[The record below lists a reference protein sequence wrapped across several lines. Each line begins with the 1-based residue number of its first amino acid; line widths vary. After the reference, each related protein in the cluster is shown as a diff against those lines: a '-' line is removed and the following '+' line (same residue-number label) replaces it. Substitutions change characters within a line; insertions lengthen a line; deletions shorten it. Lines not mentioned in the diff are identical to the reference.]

1 MRLKNPFS
9 RCGKRFRILL
19 AAAAVAAIAT
29 AGFVLAADRA
39 MERRSARIYSAP
51 AAIEARDVGLLL
63 GTAPRGKYGENL
75 YFKYRIEAAAELYH
89 AGKIRKILVSGDNS
103 RKDYDEPA
111 AMRAALEAKGVAP
124 ADIVEDYA
132 GFRTLD
138 SIVRARKVFGVSK
151 LTVISQPFH
160 CKRALYLADHRGVD
174 AIGFAAREVNVRSAR
189 LRNAVREPFSRVL
202 AVLDAGFGRSPH
214 FLGEPL
220 PILVEPPPG
229 RN

>member
-111 AMRAALEAKGVAP
+111 AMLP
-124 ADIVEDYA
+124 
-132 GFRTLD
+132 
-138 SIVRARKVFGVSK
+138 
-151 LTVISQPFH
+151 TVTGIP
-160 CKRALYLADHRGVD
+160 
-174 AIGFAAREVNVRSAR
+174 
-189 LRNAVREPFSRVL
+189 
-202 AVLDAGFGRSPH
+202 
-214 FLGEPL
+214 
-220 PILVEPPPG
+220 
-229 RN
+229 